1 MNTQKLKIY
10 RRPRICVP
18 IIARTTD
25 EIVSQ
30 AEKVKDC
37 AAEIIEWRGDY
48 FEDYLDLEQVL
59 SVLQILKNKLHN
71 KELLFTFRTLA
82 EGGQVDIGL
91 KDYENLCLNVAK
103 SGLVDLIDIELNLA
117 EFLGRHFLKK
127 LKKRHT
133 MVILSHHNFEKTL
146 ADPEMIF
153 KVGLMYQL
161 GADIGKLAMMPNDI
175 NDVLRVMGIIQKA
188 HNFYNLPLAA
198 MAMGDLGK
206 VSRLSGELTGSV
218 FTFGAYGETSAP
230 GQLPVDLLAQ
240 VIDALQIHHE
250 TD

>member
-1 MNTQKLKIY
+1 MNPQQLKKY

-37 AAEIIEWRGDY
+37 AAEIIEWRCDY
-48 FEDYLDLEQVL
+48 FEDFTDIDQVL
-59 SVLQILKNKLHN
+59 SVLQILKSKLHN

-82 EGGQVDIGL
+82 EGGQKEIGL
-91 KDYENLCLNVAK
+91 KDYEQLCLTVAK

-133 MVILSHHNFEKTL
+133 MVVLSYHNFEKTL

-161 GADIGKLAMMPNDI
+161 GADIGKLAMMPSDI
-175 NDVLRVMGIIQKA
+175 NDVLRMMGIIQKA
-188 HNFYNLPLAA
+188 HNFYNLPLAV
-198 MAMGDLGK
+198 MSMGDLGK
-206 VSRLSGELTGSV
+206 ISRLSGELIGSV

>member
-1 MNTQKLKIY
+1 MNPQQLKKY

-37 AAEIIEWRGDY
+37 AAEIIEWRCDY

-91 KDYENLCLNVAK
+91 KDYETLCLNVAK

-188 HNFYNLPLAA
+188 HNFYNLPLAV

>member
-1 MNTQKLKIY
+1 MNPQKLKKY

-37 AAEIIEWRGDY
+37 AAEIIEWRCDY

-161 GADIGKLAMMPNDI
+161 GADIGKLAMMPKDI

-188 HNFYNLPLAA
+188 HNFYNLPLAV